1 MKRLRL
7 YALAGVA
14 LVAAAGG
21 TFAYYNSVQTFSN
34 PFDTTNYSTYV
45 TEKFNPGD
53 GHEWKP
59 GAKVTKEVYATNT
72 GEGDVWVRVKFDEVW
87 KRNGNKLAGTEYNS
101 GNDTFNPDNA
111 DKAGE
116 TVQPGNDKVNGEYN
130 GDRDGITENDTGSV
144 VYKEFLNVTETPE
157 NAAEKWYLKD
167 GYYYYTSALE
177 EKQSTKELLKSVQL
191 CGDADMGK
199 FNEVNA
205 YIIVPKLAEN
215 DKPPEYDKDYKG
227 NKWVTG
233 TLDYDFSLKPEDSGY
248 NAEFVESCKDKDI
261 FTYKANEL
269 DENNQGYANAGYE
282 LNITIEIVQADEDGK
297 AAAEAK
303 WAWYPGK
310 TQVTP

>member
-1 MKRLRL
+1 MKRLKL

-59 GAKVTKEVYATNT
+59 GAKVTKEVYASNT

-87 KRNGNKLAGTEYNS
+87 KRNGKELTGTKWNS
-101 GNDTFNPDNA
+101 GDATFNPDNA

-116 TVQPGNDKVNGEYN
+116 TVQPGTEDGEYV
-130 GDRDGITENDTGSV
+130 GDKDGITANDTGSV
-144 VYKEFLNVTETPE
+144 VFKEFVNVTEAPE
-157 NAAEKWYLKD
+157 STQGEWYLKD

-177 EKQSTKELLKSVQL
+177 EKQSTNALLKSVQL

-205 YIIVPKLAEN
+205 YIIVPKLEEGEN
-215 DKPPEYDKDYKG
+215 PPEYDKEYKG
-227 NKWVTG
+227 NQWING
-233 TLDYDFSLKPEDSGY
+233 TLDYDFSLQPGDEGY
-248 NAEFVESCKDKDI
+248 NSKMVEKCKGKDI

-269 DENNQGYANAGYE
+269 DEKNQGYANAGYE
-282 LNITIEIVQADEDGK
+282 LNITIEIVQADEEGK
-297 AAAEAK
+297 AAEEAK
-303 WAWYPGK
+303 WSWYPGK
-310 TQVTP
+310 TAADTTP